1 MIQNVS
7 CSNAGKGG
15 GGKSHQE
22 CQKVLCFER
31 KVISDMTV
39 LWCVDALVHSA
50 SAQRSDSCGD
60 IFHCV
65 RSDVK
70 SDMSPEGRTCNF
82 SFVGESI
89 SLRQRK
95 QTISGTGSA
104 LSLFVFLSIT
114 DSEKL
119 RQFWRHRHAGGHIR
133 ICWWKSRLPGLKSR
147 LSSEEDWL
155 LLTGVRRDF

>member
-1 MIQNVS
+1 MILSVS
-7 CSNAGKGG
+7 CSNAGEGG
-15 GGKSHQE
+15 KKSHQE
-22 CQKVLCFER
+22 CQKVLFVER
-31 KVISDMTV
+31 KVVSDMTV
-39 LWCVDALVHSA
+39 LWCVDALVHSV

-60 IFHCV
+60 MFSL
-65 RSDVK
+65 RPLWREERQ
-70 SDMSPEGRTCNF
+70 SPEGRTCNF

-104 LSLFVFLSIT
+104 LSLIVFFSIT

-119 RQFWRHRHAGGHIR
+119 RQLWSHRHAGGHIR
-133 ICWWKSRLPGLKSR
+133 IFWWKSRLSGLKSR
-147 LSSEEDWL
+147 LSSEEDLL